1 MNYDSAGKTEQMKI
15 RGGIVK
21 DNNKYQS
28 LSNENPFDICKKTI
42 NISVSNLENN
52 YTKTSHNKQK

>member
-1 MNYDSAGKTEQMKI
+1 MKI

-52 YTKTSHNKQK
+52 